1 MPSKAKS
8 SALNSFEELTKSHF
22 EAGINALCWHRELKG
37 DFAEIVQKL
46 NSAIGIRVIEINE
59 LLELELSEAGQIA
72 RKTIMEDFNLLET
85 YGAAPVLNLI
95 NAYPAEEEDTF
106 FSTDVYSFHVDSSP
120 IASDTF
126 LCTYYGAC
134 SEILPNEDAIQKISI
149 PEIKEG
155 LKNLYDVEDSDF
167 GDFANEYF
175 YDLHYEAKIGAMP
188 VNLGIGNLWRLAVK
202 HPEAD
207 VLPCIHRAPRENG
220 EPRLMLIC

>member
-1 MPSKAKS
+1 MVGS
-8 SALNSFEELTKSHF
+8 LVVCSFEELLSSSF
-22 EAGINALCWHRELKG
+22 AGYKNALCWQRELKG
-37 DFAEIVQKL
+37 DFAELVQKL

-59 LLELELSEAGQIA
+59 LLELELSKAGQIA
-72 RKTIMEDFNLLET
+72 RESIIEDFNLLET

-95 NAYPAEEEDTF
+95 NAYPTEDEDTY

-120 IASDTF
+120 VASDTF

-149 PEIKEG
+149 PEIREG
-155 LKNLYDVEDSDF
+155 LKNLYDIGDTDF
-167 GDFANEYF
+167 GDFANEHF
-175 YDLHYEAKIGAMP
+175 FDLHYEAKIGTIP

-202 HPEAD
+202 HTEAD

-220 EPRLMLIC
+220 EPRLLLIC

>member
-1 MPSKAKS
+1 MSAKAKS
-8 SALNSFEELTKSHF
+8 YILNSFEALTKSHF
-22 EAGINALCWHRELKG
+22 EAEINAFCWHRELKG
-37 DFAEIVQKL
+37 DFEEIVQKL
-46 NSAIGIRVIEINE
+46 NSGIGISIIEIND
-59 LLELELSEAGQIA
+59 LLKLELSKAGQIA
-72 RKTIMEDFNLLET
+72 RKRIIEDFNLLEV

-95 NAYPAEEEDTF
+95 NAYPTEDEDTF

-149 PEIKEG
+149 PEIREG
-155 LKNLYDVEDSDF
+155 LKKMYNVEETDF
-167 GDFANEYF
+167 ADFANDNF
-175 YDLHYEAKIGAMP
+175 FDLHYEAKIGAMP

-202 HPEAD
+202 HPEVD

-220 EPRLMLIC
+220 APRLLLIC